1 MQCGSGTIAATLN
14 SVSLRKFAAKLSAWV
29 RHLFGRS
36 GFLQI
41 ETAFDVQNPQSIPA
55 QPDRL
60 SWGCWGQDFCS
71 CEFPHAEHL
80 ISENSCTCGFLKAL
94 IPSVVMGH
102 TQYRQP
108 KGVCYT
114 AISPS
119 KRPPR
124 FDVR

>member
-1 MQCGSGTIAATLN
+1 MGGVQCGSGTIAATLN
-14 SVSLRKFAAKLSAWV
+14 SVSLRKFAAKMSARV
-29 RHLFGRS
+29 RHLFGCS

-41 ETAFDVQNPQSIPA
+41 ETAFDAQNSQSIPA

-71 CEFPHAEHL
+71 CEFPHVEHL

-102 TQYRQP
+102 TQYRAERCVLHSNFPVQAP
-108 KGVCYT
+108 AQV
-114 AISPS
+114 
-119 KRPPR
+119 
-124 FDVR
+124 